1 MDIYRIADLNIGV
14 INHSDFTKK
23 YMKDYLTECS
33 DVDFTVEVTKEMI
46 EKEKEIVVEPVSE
59 PYYEIT
65 AILREI
71 CKVVLEEYNG
81 FFLHCSC
88 LCYNNEAY
96 VFTAPSGT
104 GKSTHS
110 RLWREF
116 LGEKVTMINDDKPI
130 VRMIDDVFFIYG
142 TPWNGKH
149 RISNNIKAPIKAIYY
164 LHQSQKNKVVKC
176 DPISALTKIL
186 SQTVL
191 PDSKVV
197 MNHLLDMLEKLLLT
211 TNVYDLYC
219 NISYDAVKTA
229 LDSIEEK

>member
-1 MDIYRIADLNIGV
+1 MKIYRIADLNIGV
-14 INHSDFTKK
+14 KNHSDFTKK
-23 YMKDYLTECS
+23 YMKDYLTDS
-33 DVDFTVEVTKEMI
+33 ADFDFTVEVTKEMI
-46 EKEKEIVVEPVSE
+46 EKEKEIVTESVSE

-71 CKVVLEEYNG
+71 CKVVLENFNG
-81 FFLHCSC
+81 FFFHCSC

-116 LGEKVTMINDDKPI
+116 LKDKVTMINDDKPI
-130 VRMIDDVFFIYG
+130 VRMLGDVFYIYG
-142 TPWNGKH
+142 TPWDGKH

-164 LHQSQKNKVVKC
+164 LHQSEENRVEKC
-176 DPISALTKIL
+176 DPISALSKLL

-191 PDSKVV
+191 PDNKAV
-197 MNHLLDMLEKLLLT
+197 MNHLLDMLEKMVYT

-219 NISYDAVKTA
+219 NISYDAVQA
-229 LDSIEEK
+229 VLDSLKEN